1 MLYYTENVIDVSAL
15 CEDKQMQ
22 RDMEIY
28 AKIRNKVLNECYSIE
43 GYSELPCTEKAKI
56 YDSIRSKYIDVNGNI
71 IKEAEI

>member
-1 MLYYTENVIDVSAL
+1 MLYYTENVIDVSVF

-28 AKIRNKVLNECYSIE
+28 AKIRNKVLDECYSIK
-43 GYSELPCTEKAKI
+43 GYSELPYTEKQKI
-56 YDSIRSKYIDVNGNI
+56 YDNIRSKYIDVNGNI

>member
-28 AKIRNKVLNECYSIE
+28 AKIRNTVLDECYSIK
-43 GYSELPCTEKAKI
+43 GYRDLHYTEKAKI
-56 YDSIRSKYIDVNGNI
+56 YDSIRSKYIDQNGNI
-71 IKEAEI
+71 IAE